1 MIKPVEEEMADRKIS
16 TVLWFAKGG
25 EDAAK
30 FYTKLIPNSRIL
42 GTYTP
47 PMGDDMGQP
56 SGEPLVIDFDL
67 GGIPYQILNAG
78 PHFKQTEAVSIMVQT
93 EDQAETDH
101 LWNALIADGG
111 EESMCGWLKDKW
123 GVSWQITPKKLLEAT
138 TSGDRAAAK
147 RAMDAM
153 MTMRK
158 IDIATIEAAFNG

>member
-1 MIKPVEEEMADRKIS
+1 MADRKIS
-16 TVLWFAKGG
+16 TVLWFEKGG
-25 EDAAK
+25 ADAAK
-30 FYTKLIPNSRIL
+30 FYTSLIPNSRIV
-42 GTYTP
+42 GSYTP
-47 PMGDDMGQP
+47 PMGDMGQP

-67 GGIPYQILNAG
+67 GGVPYQILNAG

-111 EESMCGWLKDKW
+111 EER

-138 TSGDRAAAK
+138 TSSDRTAAK

-153 MTMRK
+153 MKMRK
-158 IDIATIEAAFNG
+158 IDIAAIEAAFNG

>member
-1 MIKPVEEEMADRKIS
+1 MIKLMEETMADRKIS

-30 FYTKLIPNSRIL
+30 FYTSLIPNSRVV
-42 GTYTP
+42 GTYSP

-56 SGEPLVIDFDL
+56 VGEPLVIDFDL
-67 GGIPYQILNAG
+67 DGVPYQILNAG
-78 PHFKQTEAVSIMVQT
+78 PHFKQSEAVSIMVQT
-93 EDQAETDH
+93 EDQAETDR

-111 EESMCGWLKDKW
+111 EESQCGWLKDKW

-138 TSGDRAAAK
+138 TSSDRAAAK

-153 MTMRK
+153 MKMRK
-158 IDIATIEAAFNG
+158 IDIAAIEAAFNG

>member
-1 MIKPVEEEMADRKIS
+1 MADRKIS

-25 EDAAK
+25 LEAAK
-30 FYTKLIPNSRIL
+30 FYTSLIPNSRII
-42 GTYTP
+42 GDYAP

-56 SGEPLVIDFDL
+56 KGEPLVIDFDL
-67 GGIPYQILNAG
+67 GGVPYQILNAG

-101 LWNALIADGG
+101 LWNALTADGG
-111 EESMCGWLKDKW
+111 EESQCGWLKDRW
-123 GVSWQITPKKLLEAT
+123 GVSWQITPRKLLEAT
-138 TSGDRAAAK
+138 SSSDRAAAK

-158 IDIATIEAAFNG
+158 IDIAAIEAAYRG